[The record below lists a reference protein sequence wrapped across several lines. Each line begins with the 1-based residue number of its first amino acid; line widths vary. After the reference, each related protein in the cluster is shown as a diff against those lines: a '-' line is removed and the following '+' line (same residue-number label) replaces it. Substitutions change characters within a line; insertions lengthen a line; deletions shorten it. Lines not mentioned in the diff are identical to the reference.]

1 MNNTL
6 IDNSENLKMADTL
19 KKCISNDNCKV
30 IKIATGYWDIPG
42 FMLVGEELRRFLEKD
57 GRELQ
62 LLIGTDPIVRA
73 YQQESVRM
81 GRFPEDYI
89 KTDINDLKL
98 KKEYMGRRGKISEKS
113 SGRISIRRAYS
124 KYQKWCWK
132 NSCRTRLCISTYSTM
147 PPFAC

>member
-42 FMLVGEELRRFLEKD
+42 FMLVEEELRRFLEKD

-98 KKEYMGRRGKISEKS
+98 KKEYIQLFHQSRH
-113 SGRISIRRAYS
+113 
-124 KYQKWCWK
+124 
-132 NSCRTRLCISTYSTM
+132 
-147 PPFAC
+147 

>member
-42 FMLVGEELRRFLEKD
+42 FMLVEEELRRFLEKD

-98 KKEYMGRRGKISEKS
+98 KKNILNYFINRATNAFAESLNAKIKLF
-113 SGRISIRRAYS
+113 RAQLHGVVDV
-124 KYQKWCWK
+124 KFFLF
-132 NSCRTRLCISTYSTM
+132 RLTNIY
-147 PPFAC
+147 A